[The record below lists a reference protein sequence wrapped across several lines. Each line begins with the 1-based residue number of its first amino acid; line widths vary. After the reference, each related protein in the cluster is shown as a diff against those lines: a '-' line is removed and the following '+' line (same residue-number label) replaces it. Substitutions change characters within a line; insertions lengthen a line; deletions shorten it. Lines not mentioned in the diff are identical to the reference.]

1 VATGYHPHVVGRILR
16 NVIWLG
22 FGEAFVKGGLFVATV
37 VIARSAGPAG
47 VGTFSIAYSAAL
59 IAVLVLALGQQEV
72 LIREVAR
79 CPEGARPLV
88 SASQLAQARLAR
100 WLVPL
105 AAIGV
110 LLVGDRELRLALLTF
125 VPYALLRTATVT
137 VGAAF
142 KGLDRMDV
150 EARAR
155 AFEVGIA
162 VVLIGVVAIVGWPAW
177 SVGIAFS
184 AGSAVGLMWLFARSR
199 GLTGECSV
207 PGSGLLLQEGI
218 PFMALAVVSQLLVHA
233 DRFLL
238 AFFGVNTGD
247 IGLWGA
253 CGTVVWALLALPQLM
268 TLALYP
274 SFSRIAESG
283 APPRT
288 FGLVAGAV
296 GGAVGLTFTFALRWV
311 AEPLID
317 VVFGPEFAPAVPL
330 LRQLAWALPGAF
342 GLMTMGGA
350 YAGWRRQTV
359 SLGIMVAAF
368 CLSAALNVLWI
379 PSMGVAAPAAVAPLA
394 YSAAAVVS
402 AVVVAFLR
410 ARDLGAG

>member
-1 VATGYHPHVVGRILR
+1 V
-16 NVIWLG
+16 
-22 FGEAFVKGGLFVATV
+22 
-37 VIARSAGPAG
+37 
-47 VGTFSIAYSAAL
+47 L
-59 IAVLVLALGQQEV
+59 ILALGQQEV

-79 CPEGARPLV
+79 SPGGARPLL

-110 LLVGDRELRLALLTF
+110 LWLGDRELRLALLAF

-155 AFEVGIA
+155 AIEVGIA
-162 VVLIGVVAIVGWPAW
+162 VALIGIGAIVGWPAW

-184 AGSAVGLMWLFARSR
+184 AGSAVGLLWLLVRSR
-199 GLTGECSV
+199 ELTGDRSV
-207 PGSGLLLQEGI
+207 PGSGVLLQEGI

-238 AFFGVNTGD
+238 AFFGVRTGD

-253 CGTVVWALLALPQLM
+253 CGTVVLALLALPQLA

-274 SFSRIAESG
+274 SFSRIAETG
-283 APPRT
+283 VPPRS
-288 FGLVAGAV
+288 FGLLAGVTGAAV
-296 GGAVGLTFTFALRWV
+296 GMVFTFALRWV
-311 AEPLID
+311 AEPLIGA
-317 VVFGPEFAPAVPL
+317 VFGPEFGPAVPL
-330 LRQLAWALPGAF
+330 LSQLAWALPGAF
-342 GLMTMGGA
+342 ALMTMGA
-350 YAGWRRQTV
+350 VYAGWRRQTV

-368 CLSAALNVLWI
+368 CLSTALNVLWI
-379 PSMGVAAPAAVAPLA
+379 PSIGVAAPAAVAPLA
-394 YSAAAVVS
+394 YSAAAVASVM
-402 AVVVAFLR
+402 VIAFLR
-410 ARDLGAG
+410 PRDLEAE